1 MERVPFSGSAV
12 LKGVRTCADPRKLQL
27 GQAHIV
33 CTGFR
38 LGGHHSLETRT
49 AFGLFA
55 AALRGCHVLHRL
67 GAALSAG

>member
-38 LGGHHSLETRT
+38 LGVHHPLETD
-49 AFGLFA
+49 GLW
-55 AALRGCHVLHRL
+55 LVRSGSSGLPR
-67 GAALSAG
+67 ST